1 MMLVRRCRAAA
12 RAATL
17 QGSGCCAPGPPAA
30 RRRFAT
36 RAAGGGGVL
45 TGGAQA
51 PAAAVA
57 LLLGTAAAWEGWKWW
72 RKRDMI
78 TPKDAAVTHA
88 VYMDIKIGSGKP
100 RRLVIG
106 LFGHNVPR
114 TAENFR
120 QLCTGESVNLSTGR
134 PLTYAGSPLH
144 RIIPGFMAQGGDIT
158 KGNGTGGRSIY
169 FTPAHPYFEDEN
181 FAVAHGGAGTLSMAN
196 SGPDSNGSQFF
207 LTTAETPH
215 LDQKHVVFG
224 RVLGDAS
231 MKT

>member
-1 MMLVRRCRAAA
+1 MLARRCR
-12 RAATL
+12 
-17 QGSGCCAPGPPAA
+17 GCCAPGPPAA
-30 RRRFAT
+30 RRFAT

-120 QLCTGESVNLSTGR
+120 QLCTGESVNPSTGR

-144 RIIPGFMAQGGDIT
+144 RIIPVSQ
-158 KGNGTGGRSIY
+158 RHL
-169 FTPAHPYFEDEN
+169 PPYFPGHFSPVLRRL
-181 FAVAHGGAGTLSMAN
+181 FAVILRFPASWRQDGENGRKMA
-196 SGPDSNGSQFF
+196 
-207 LTTAETPH
+207 
-215 LDQKHVVFG
+215 
-224 RVLGDAS
+224 
-231 MKT
+231 